1 MVIFSK
7 INLFQI
13 FYFNHGQLIQGF
25 EGRIGSFLNL
35 LLRKIIPNAL
45 KMTIETVKSK
55 QRKLNS
61 LADPFMVRTNRLK
74 FWLWRP
80 SLAIL
85 NTRKIRIIRSSARKA
100 TFSVALPTF
109 LAFQVT
115 LYNSGL
121 NG

>member
-1 MVIFSK
+1 
-7 INLFQI
+7 
-13 FYFNHGQLIQGF
+13 
-25 EGRIGSFLNL
+25 
-35 LLRKIIPNAL
+35 
-45 KMTIETVKSK
+45 MTIETVKSK

-61 LADPFMVRTNRLK
+61 LADPFMVRTNRFK

-121 NG
+121 NGRYRPS